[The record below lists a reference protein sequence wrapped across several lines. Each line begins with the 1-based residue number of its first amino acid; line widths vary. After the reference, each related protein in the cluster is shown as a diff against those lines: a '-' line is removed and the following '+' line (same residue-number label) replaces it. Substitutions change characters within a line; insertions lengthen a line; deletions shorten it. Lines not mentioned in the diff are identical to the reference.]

1 MKLLTACCLFIFFTG
16 CNRTALLD
24 RMAPDDRKAQAIET
38 LEALR
43 KGTGEETFRLLPD
56 GQKNEEAKRTLAILA
71 VRWPGS

>member
-1 MKLLTACCLFIFFTG
+1 
-16 CNRTALLD
+16 
-24 RMAPDDRKAQAIET
+24 MAPDDRKAQAIET